1 MIPIPTDIRYGSW
14 IAQQTAK
21 IPDENELSGDGMRY
35 ILVIDDDKS
44 ICSLLRAF
52 LTKMGYQV
60 EVAHDGQAGIEYFD
74 NGPDFD
80 LVITDIRMPKMDGSE
95 VARHI
100 RGSDRPA
107 TPIVAIT
114 GFSDT
119 DIRIGFFD
127 SLLLK
132 PFDLD
137 ALKDIVTSLTENSW
151 PPQTPDFLIRAHP
164 E

>member
-1 MIPIPTDIRYGSW
+1 MGC
-14 IAQQTAK
+14 
-21 IPDENELSGDGMRY
+21 

-44 ICSLLRAF
+44 ICSLIHAF

-60 EVAHDGQAGIEYFD
+60 EVDHDGEEGIKTFD
-74 NGPDFD
+74 RGRNFD
-80 LVITDIRMPKMDGSE
+80 LVITDIRMPKMNGTD

-100 RGSDRPA
+100 RGSDRSS

-119 DIRIGFFD
+119 AMREGYFD
-127 SLLLK
+127 SLLTK

-137 ALKDIVTSLTENSW
+137 ALENTVTSLLEN
-151 PPQTPDFLIRAHP
+151 F
-164 E
+164 

>member
-1 MIPIPTDIRYGSW
+1 MG
-14 IAQQTAK
+14 
-21 IPDENELSGDGMRY
+21 Y
-35 ILVIDDDKS
+35 ILVIDDDRS
-44 ICSLLRAF
+44 ICDLLHVF
-52 LTKMGYQV
+52 LTNMGYEV
-60 EVAHDGQAGIEYFD
+60 EVAHDGEAGIECFD

-80 LVITDIRMPKMDGSE
+80 LVITDIRMPKMDGSD

-100 RGSDRPA
+100 RRSDRPS

-119 DIRIGFFD
+119 DISIGFFD

-137 ALKDIVTSLTENSW
+137 TLEDAVTSLMEN
-151 PPQTPDFLIRAHP
+151 F
-164 E
+164 

>member
-1 MIPIPTDIRYGSW
+1 MG
-14 IAQQTAK
+14 
-21 IPDENELSGDGMRY
+21 Y

-44 ICSLLRAF
+44 ICSLIQAF
-52 LTKMGYQV
+52 LAKMGYEV
-60 EVAHDGQAGIEYFD
+60 EVAHDGKAGIECFD

-80 LVITDIRMPKMDGSE
+80 LVITDIRMPKMNGSD

-100 RGSDRPA
+100 RGSDRPS

-119 DIRIGFFD
+119 DISIGFFD
-127 SLLLK
+127 SLLTK

-137 ALKDIVTSLTENSW
+137 ALKDIVTSLTGNS
-151 PPQTPDFLIRAHP
+151 
-164 E
+164 

>member
-1 MIPIPTDIRYGSW
+1 MGH
-14 IAQQTAK
+14 
-21 IPDENELSGDGMRY
+21 

-52 LTKMGYQV
+52 LTEMGCEV
-60 EVAHDGQAGIEYFD
+60 EVAHDGQAGIECFD

-80 LVITDIRMPKMDGSE
+80 LVITDIRMPKMDGSD

-100 RGSDRPA
+100 RGSNRPD

-119 DIRIGFFD
+119 DISIGFFD
-127 SLLLK
+127 SLLTK
-132 PFDLD
+132 PFGLNDLEN
-137 ALKDIVTSLTENSW
+137 AVTSLMENS
-151 PPQTPDFLIRAHP
+151 
-164 E
+164 

>member
-1 MIPIPTDIRYGSW
+1 
-14 IAQQTAK
+14 
-21 IPDENELSGDGMRY
+21 MRY
-35 ILVIDDDKS
+35 ILVIDDNKS

-60 EVAHDGQAGIEYFD
+60 EVAHDGKAGIECFD

-80 LVITDIRMPKMDGSE
+80 LVITDIRMPKMNGSD

-100 RGSDRPA
+100 RGSNRPA

-119 DIRIGFFD
+119 DISIGFFD
-127 SLLLK
+127 TLLTK

-137 ALKDIVTSLTENSW
+137 TLEDTVTSLLGN
-151 PPQTPDFLIRAHP
+151 F
-164 E
+164 

>member
-1 MIPIPTDIRYGSW
+1 MG
-14 IAQQTAK
+14 
-21 IPDENELSGDGMRY
+21 Y

-44 ICSLLRAF
+44 ICSLIQAF
-52 LTKMGYQV
+52 LAKIGYEV
-60 EVAHDGQAGIEYFD
+60 KVAHDGEAGIECFD

-80 LVITDIRMPKMDGSE
+80 LVITDIRMPKMHGSD

-100 RGSDRPA
+100 RGSDRPG

-119 DIRIGFFD
+119 DISIGFFD

-132 PFDLD
+132 PFDFDTLEN
-137 ALKDIVTSLTENSW
+137 AVTSLMEN
-151 PPQTPDFLIRAHP
+151 F
-164 E
+164 

>member
-1 MIPIPTDIRYGSW
+1 MG
-14 IAQQTAK
+14 
-21 IPDENELSGDGMRY
+21 Y

-44 ICSLLRAF
+44 ICSLLQAF

-60 EVAHDGQAGIEYFD
+60 EVAHDGEAGIECFD

-80 LVITDIRMPKMDGSE
+80 LVITDIRMPKMDGSD

-107 TPIVAIT
+107 IPIVAIT

-119 DIRIGFFD
+119 DISIGFFD
-127 SLLLK
+127 SLLTK

-137 ALKDIVTSLTENSW
+137 TLEDAVTSLMGN
-151 PPQTPDFLIRAHP
+151 F
-164 E
+164 

>member
-1 MIPIPTDIRYGSW
+1 MIPILADTRHKSW
-14 IAQQTAK
+14 IAQQIAK
-21 IPDENELSGDGMRY
+21 IPDENELSGDRMGY

-52 LTKMGYQV
+52 LTKMGYEV
-60 EVAHDGQAGIEYFD
+60 EVAHDGEAGIECFD

-80 LVITDIRMPKMDGSE
+80 LVITDIRMPKMTGSE

-100 RGSDRPA
+100 RGSARPA

-119 DIRIGFFD
+119 DISIGFFD
-127 SLLLK
+127 SLLTK

-137 ALKDIVTSLTENSW
+137 DLENAVTSLMENSW
-151 PPQTPDFLIRAHP
+151 PLQTTHFLICAHP

>member
-1 MIPIPTDIRYGSW
+1 
-14 IAQQTAK
+14 
-21 IPDENELSGDGMRY
+21 MRY

-44 ICSLLRAF
+44 ICSLLRSF
-52 LTKMGYQV
+52 LTKIGYEV
-60 EVAHDGQAGIEYFD
+60 EVAHDGEAGIECCD

-80 LVITDIRMPKMDGSE
+80 LVITDIRMPKMNGSE

-100 RGSDRPA
+100 RGSARPA

-119 DIRIGFFD
+119 DISIGFFD
-127 SLLLK
+127 SLLTK

-137 ALKDIVTSLTENSW
+137 DLENAVTSLMGNS
-151 PPQTPDFLIRAHP
+151 
-164 E
+164 

>member
-1 MIPIPTDIRYGSW
+1 MG
-14 IAQQTAK
+14 
-21 IPDENELSGDGMRY
+21 Y
-35 ILVIDDDKS
+35 ILVIDDDKI

-52 LTKMGYQV
+52 LTKVGYQV

-80 LVITDIRMPKMDGSE
+80 LVITDIRMPKMTGSE

-119 DIRIGFFD
+119 DISIGFFD
-127 SLLLK
+127 SLLTK

-137 ALKDIVTSLTENSW
+137 DLEDAVTLLMGNS
-151 PPQTPDFLIRAHP
+151 
-164 E
+164 